1 MPARGRRKRWTHW
14 ITDRSPVVLWA
25 GGLTMIFGLIVAI
38 PATFGTIMMPVH
50 GLIDGRVDI
59 KFGPLQYAFEGTNS
73 VVRDL
78 QIEAAEGKLAN
89 NRDSYVKW
97 EIELRKTRD
106 PSSREIIQR
115 QMRELELTRGGL
127 EQQLRTLREL
137 RNKRS

>member
-1 MPARGRRKRWTHW
+1 
-14 ITDRSPVVLWA
+14 
-25 GGLTMIFGLIVAI
+25 MIFGLIVAI